1 MTTPDDSFANDDS
14 SSKRPLVI
22 GTIVAI
28 VAVIAVIFAA
38 TQLLGDDDADA
49 DGSAGPTT
57 IRIGYQNIPNGD
69 LVVKNQKLLE
79 QALGDDVTVDWQL
92 FESGGEVN
100 QAFLAGGLDVGLA
113 GSSPVSRGLS
123 TGIPYEVPW
132 IHDVIGSAEALVA
145 REGIDTVADLKGKKI
160 ATPIAST
167 AHYSLLAALD
177 DAGLSADDVTIID
190 AENIQGLAA
199 WTAGDIDAIY
209 TWNPT
214 LAEIKGAGGHVL
226 IDSSQLAA
234 EGKVTYDLAVVST
247 DFATKYP
254 AAVQSWVDAQAQAVQ
269 QLLDN
274 DEAAYQSIADELDI
288 SVEDVKEQTAGLVFV
303 SAADQASADH
313 LDGVLPTNLYA
324 AAKFNQEQGEI
335 DEVADEDA
343 YRTASNAAFAAAVK

>member
-1 MTTPDDSFANDDS
+1 M
-14 SSKRPLVI
+14 I
-22 GTIVAI
+22 GTVVAI
-28 VAVIAVIFAA
+28 VLVVVAIFAGI
-38 TQLLGDDDADA
+38 QLLGDDDADA
-49 DGSAGPTT
+49 NGSSGSGPST

-79 QALGDDVTVDWQL
+79 KALGDDVTVDWQL
-92 FESGGEVN
+92 FESGGQVN
-100 QAFLAGGLDVGLA
+100 QAFLAGDLDVGLA

-123 TGIPYEVPW
+123 TGIAYEVPW

-145 REGIDTVADLKGKKI
+145 REGIDSVADLKGKKI

-167 AHYSLLAALD
+167 AHYSLLAALA

-234 EGKVTYDLAVVST
+234 DGKVTYDLAVVST
-247 DFATKYP
+247 DFAKKYP
-254 AAVQSWVDAQAQAVQ
+254 DAVQSWVDAQADAVQ
-269 QLLDN
+269 QLLDD

-288 SVEDVKEQTAGLVFV
+288 SVDDVKDQTAGLVFV
-303 SAADQASADH
+303 SAADQATDDH
-313 LDGVLPTNLYA
+313 LTGVLPTNLYA
-324 AAKFNQEQGEI
+324 TAQFNQEQGEI
-335 DEVADEDA
+335 DEVADEEA
-343 YRTASNAAFAAAVK
+343 YRTASNAEFAAAVK

>member
-1 MTTPDDSFANDDS
+1 M
-14 SSKRPLVI
+14 
-22 GTIVAI
+22 
-28 VAVIAVIFAA
+28 

-49 DGSAGPTT
+49 DASAGPST

-79 QALGDDVTVDWQL
+79 KALGDDVTVDWQL

-100 QAFLAGGLDVGLA
+100 QAFLAGDLDIGLA

-123 TGIPYEVPW
+123 TGIAYEVPW

-145 REGIDTVADLKGKKI
+145 REGIDSVADLKGKTI

-167 AHYSLLAALD
+167 AHYSLLAALE

-214 LAEIKGAGGHVL
+214 LAEIKAAGGHVL
-226 IDSSQLAA
+226 IDSC
-234 EGKVTYDLAVVST
+234 
-247 DFATKYP
+247 P
-254 AAVQSWVDAQAQAVQ
+254 ARGAGQGHLRPGRGLHRLREEVPRRRPELGRRPGRAVQ
-269 QLLDN
+269 QLLDS
-274 DEAAYQSIADELDI
+274 DEAAYESIADELDI
-288 SVEDVKEQTAGLVFV
+288 SAEDVKEQTAGLVFV
-303 SAADQASADH
+303 SAADQATEDH

-324 AAKFNQEQGEI
+324 AAQFNQEQGEI

-343 YRTASNAAFAAAVK
+343 YRTASNADFAAAVK